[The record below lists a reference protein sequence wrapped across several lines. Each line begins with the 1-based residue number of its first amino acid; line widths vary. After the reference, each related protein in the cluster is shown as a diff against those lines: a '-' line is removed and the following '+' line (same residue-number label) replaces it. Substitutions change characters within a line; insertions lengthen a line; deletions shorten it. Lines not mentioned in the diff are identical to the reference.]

1 MVQEGLKLNNCGT
14 KDSAD
19 NISIGNNKKSRGAFS
34 WLSVWDRVK
43 ITLRNTLKDD
53 LAKDAFIVF
62 LATGFINFFN
72 LLYSLFLL
80 RNLNTIDFGLFNSLL
95 ALLMIFS
102 QFPGTAALVLTRFI
116 SQYHARKDFAKI
128 RELIVSL
135 SSKVLGIG
143 IVVFLLAMLGHN
155 PLANFLKI
163 PNNEVFIIL
172 NLTVL
177 FTYFA
182 VIPAAALQG
191 LQKFSYLSF
200 SSIATGLIK
209 LVLVVLLVKL
219 GWGVIGALNAFL
231 FSTIVN
237 VLVCIYF
244 LKVMLARENIVSS
257 KTIDKTDFQEVYR
270 YFLPVFLMTLVTV
283 SLNNIDIVLVKHFFS
298 PTQAGLYS
306 IAQVVGKIVLFFP
319 AAIITVMF
327 PKVANL
333 QAKNEDTRFILKRG
347 LVYMFTLSGI
357 VASCAI
363 IFPEWMLRI
372 LTRKSYPE
380 CIALVRLFSVNML
393 LLNLLFVFLN
403 YYLSLNIQKYI
414 YSFLAAVILE
424 VLLINLFHQSL
435 LEVLVVIF
443 ICFSG
448 LLFFNIFMVLKRP
461 SLHEKEC

>member
-1 MVQEGLKLNNCGT
+1 MVQERLISQNRKDGEETIHAAKNAKVEKSFFSMFGLH
-14 KDSAD
+14 
-19 NISIGNNKKSRGAFS
+19 SIAVILKNVF
-34 WLSVWDRVK
+34 
-43 ITLRNTLKDD
+43 KDD
-53 LAKDAFIVF
+53 LAKDAFIMF

-95 ALLMIFS
+95 ALLMLFS
-102 QFPGTAALVLTRFI
+102 QFPGSVAVALTRFI
-116 SQYHARKDFAKI
+116 SQYYARKDFARI
-128 RELIVSL
+128 RELIFSL
-135 SSKVLGIG
+135 SGKVLGIG
-143 IVVFLLAMLGHN
+143 VVVFLSAMLGHN

-163 PNNEVFIIL
+163 PNNKVFIIL

-177 FTYFA
+177 FAYFG
-182 VIPAAALQG
+182 VIPAASLQG

-200 SSIATGLIK
+200 SSIAAGLIK

-244 LKVMLARENIVSS
+244 LKVILARENIMFS
-257 KTIDKTDFQEVYR
+257 KEINKADFQEVYR
-270 YFLPVFLMTLVTV
+270 YFLPVFMMTLVTV

-298 PTQAGLYS
+298 PTQAGQYS

-333 QAKNEDTRFILKRG
+333 QAKNEDTRMILKKS
-347 LVYMFTLSGI
+347 LVYMFVLSGA
-357 VASCAI
+357 VASFSI
-363 IFPEWMLRI
+363 LFPGLMLKV
-372 LTRKSYPE
+372 LTRKAYPE

-403 YYLSLNIQKYI
+403 YYLSLNVHRYI

-424 VLLINLFHQSL
+424 VLLINFFHQSL
-435 LEVLVVIF
+435 LEVLTVIF

-448 LLFFNIFMVLKRP
+448 LLFFNLFMVLKRP
-461 SLHEKEC
+461 SLHEK